1 MRTLVIG
8 GALVAEVTPAKVIGK
23 NENNVGPPLGFVG
36 GMNVRLAKRQANEQD
51 DRLGVEFHHNF
62 EC

>member
-1 MRTLVIG
+1 
-8 GALVAEVTPAKVIGK
+8 
-23 NENNVGPPLGFVG
+23 
-36 GMNVRLAKRQANEQD
+36 MNVRLAKRQANEQD